1 MKSLRPSVI
10 PGLHSV
16 SAPPSATSPVSIH
29 PGLHVSSAPP
39 RITIS
44 PASRISILPRMPP
57 RPTLPPRVRAAR
69 MMATV
74 RKVASR
80 LARRLPRHIDIEDL
94 VGAGSLGL
102 ADAFSRRGT
111 MPGWE
116 FEAFAVYRIRG
127 AMLDELRRLDAMPRR
142 SRRSAKRLASA
153 CRTVEQKLGRPA
165 VQEEVAAE
173 LGLEMDAYQALRAKI
188 DASRA
193 PVPFSALGSE
203 DDDATQELADPK
215 DEGPDT
221 LAARA
226 QIGAQISAK
235 VGRLPERMRTV
246 LMGIYIEGTTLKQIG
261 RALGVSESRVCQ
273 IHTEAL
279 AALRSTFTEGDPG
292 ERSERVEADAGER
305 ALDSMPAEEPP
316 TSVRR
321 VRAAKPLASAP
332 SSALAC
338 RLPKAS

>member
-1 MKSLRPSVI
+1 
-10 PGLHSV
+10 
-16 SAPPSATSPVSIH
+16 
-29 PGLHVSSAPP
+29 
-39 RITIS
+39 
-44 PASRISILPRMPP
+44 
-57 RPTLPPRVRAAR
+57 

-102 ADAFSRRGT
+102 ADAFTRRGT

-193 PVPFSALGSE
+193 PVPFSALGAE
-203 DDDATQELADPK
+203 EDDATQELADPK
-215 DEGPDT
+215 DEAPDT

-226 QIGAQISAK
+226 QISGQITAK
-235 VGRLPERMRTV
+235 VNALPERMRTV
-246 LMGIYIEGTTLKQIG
+246 LLGIYVEGATLKSIG
-261 RALGVSESRVCQ
+261 RSLGVSESRVCQ

-279 AALRSTFTEGDPG
+279 AALRSTF
-292 ERSERVEADAGER
+292 SEPAQDAAGER
-305 ALDSMPAEEPP
+305 AQERDSMPAEEAP

-321 VRAAKPLASAP
+321 VRAAKAVAKPRAIAP
-332 SSALAC
+332 AP
-338 RLPKAS
+338 RLSKAS